1 MLPAFVITGFLG
13 SGKTTL
19 LINSAREYFK
29 NKKVA
34 VIVNEIGEVGV
45 DGKILKNAYSE
56 VLELPEGCICC
67 SLHSEFEKALEEIK
81 EKYNP
86 EVLLVE
92 TSGAAVPFPVV
103 ISLQALG
110 CTVEGV
116 LCVVD
121 CANFERYKEDS
132 TAKYQIGGSN
142 ILVLNKIDLVDSP
155 KLEEIKRE
163 VMEIWHTH
171 RPVNYFTNEPYYTKV
186 KLYEAFYGKLPKE
199 VFEGIY
205 TLAQL
210 KDIPHNHE
218 HTYRQRVIN
227 LIDPVDYRA
236 LEEKLRSLPDKVIRA
251 KGIVR
256 LKNYPIPVAINY
268 SFGYIDSPIDVP
280 HYKGPSFLVLIEEA

>member
-81 EKYNP
+81 EKYHP

-121 CANFERYKEDS
+121 CANFERYKEDN
-132 TAKYQIGGSN
+132 TVKYQVGGSN

-163 VMEIWHTH
+163 VMETWYTH
-171 RPVNYFTNEPYYTKV
+171 RPVNYFTNEPYYTNI
-186 KLYEAFYGKLPKE
+186 KLYETFYGKLPKE

-210 KDIPHNHE
+210 KDISHNHE

-236 LEEKLRSLPDKVIRA
+236 FEEKLRNLPDKVIRA
-251 KGIVR
+251 KGILR

-280 HYKGPSFLVLIEEA
+280 DYKGPSFLVLIEES